1 MICFSHSDDTRY
13 QDEHLMAIMQFLAR
27 LRANGARILMP
38 AYAIHSKKTYESYK
52 QNYNLPLFFLFLKIN
67 TSGMGMEDWMHT
79 NTGAHNYHTLGMGI
93 IGEVQEKIR
102 TIEDVYKISRINSMK
117 AHLESHDLTWLFR

>member
-52 QNYNLPLFFLFLKIN
+52 QNYNLPLFFFVPENQHKWDGNGGL
-67 TSGMGMEDWMHT
+67 D
-79 NTGAHNYHTLGMGI
+79 A
-93 IGEVQEKIR
+93 
-102 TIEDVYKISRINSMK
+102 YKYRCS
-117 AHLESHDLTWLFR
+117 